1 MNLQDIYVDRQR
13 VTLGNR
19 IGRGGEGEVFA
30 LASDKS
36 RAIKLYTTGNKAVRE
51 QKILA
56 MVQAGLASKTQLVA
70 FPIAPVTSRDGRV
83 IGFVMRL
90 ITDHKPLHEL
100 YSPGSRKHHF
110 PRADYRFLVRTAGN
124 VARAVA
130 SVHHAGCVIGDINHS
145 GILVSERA
153 TAALIDADSF
163 QVSTPNSRFLCQ
175 VGVPEYTPPE
185 LQGKSLAS
193 IVRTQN
199 HDAFGLA
206 IVIFQLLFMGRHPFV
221 GSVRNGETPPLHEAI
236 RDYRFVYAES
246 RDVGM
251 DQPPGTPA
259 ISDFGIMVAAAFEIA
274 FSREHSSDRPTAVQ
288 WIDVLDGLEKS
299 LVQCRTNT
307 LHFGP
312 RDASDCPWCEME
324 NTFGTYLFI
333 PYVPNVGIQ
342 PAAFDPGA
350 SGFNVDAVWAR
361 IQAVPAPS
369 AVRAGPTLTPIAAQP
384 SEAARQAMA
393 RGRSDGWLRFGAFIL
408 AALVLVGAPR
418 AWIIW
423 LPLALYAFFAGS
435 SKKSP
440 RFDQS
445 VFTRRYIE
453 IETRWNAALGA
464 WRARCGLAEY
474 ESLTRALEQD
484 REAYSRLAAEER
496 TQLAQYQESRR
507 KRQLD
512 AYLDNFEIRSAEIK
526 GIGPAKEAILASY
539 GIETAAD
546 VESARLLAV
555 PGFGQKSSQG
565 LITWRAQLERGFKYS
580 AATNDTDRQ
589 ELGRIRG
596 QVESR
601 AATLRR
607 SLLAGPQDLSR
618 LAAKV
623 SAAATANDPVLNRI
637 HVERE
642 QIRCDLKALGIATP
656 YVTPTGSVSTPSTAA
671 STAPTYS
678 AQPTTGAPPGCPR
691 CGSQMVRRT
700 ARRGRYAGNQFW
712 GCSRYPRCKGTR
724 A

>member
-1 MNLQDIYVDRQR
+1 VKLQDIYINQQR
-13 VTLGNR
+13 VSLGKC

-30 LASDKS
+30 LAGDES
-36 RAIKLYTTGNKAVRE
+36 RAIKLYAAGEKAVRE

-90 ITDHKPLHEL
+90 IADHKPLHEL

-110 PRADYRFLVRTAGN
+110 PRADYRFLVRAASN

-130 SVHHAGCVIGDINHS
+130 SVHQAGCVIGDINHS

-163 QVSTPNSRFLCQ
+163 QISTPNNRFLCQ

-185 LQGKSLAS
+185 LQGKSLPS
-193 IVRTQN
+193 IVRTPN

-221 GSVRNGETPPLHEAI
+221 GSVRSGETPPLHEAI

-259 ISDFGIMVAAAFEIA
+259 ISDFGNTVAAAFEIA
-274 FSREHSSDRPTAVQ
+274 FSREHSSNRPAAAQ
-288 WIDVLDGLEKS
+288 WIEILEGLEKS
-299 LVQCRTNT
+299 LVQCRTNA

-312 RDASDCPWCEME
+312 RDASDCPWCDME
-324 NTFGTYLFI
+324 STFGTYLFI

-350 SGFNVDAVWAR
+350 AGFDLGEVWAR
-361 IQAVPAPS
+361 IQAVPAPRVVS
-369 AVRAGPTLTPIAAQP
+369 GGPTVIPVAAQP

-393 RGRSDGWLRFGAFIL
+393 RGGSDGWLRVGAFIL
-408 AALVLVGAPR
+408 AALVLFGAPQ

-423 LPLALYAFFAGS
+423 FPLALYAFFAGS
-435 SKKSP
+435 SNKSP
-440 RFDQS
+440 RFDQA

-464 WRARCGLAEY
+464 WRTRCGLAEY
-474 ESLTRALEQD
+474 ESLIRTLEQD
-484 REAYSRLAAEER
+484 REAYSKLATEER

-507 KRQLD
+507 KRQLN

-526 GIGPAKEAILASY
+526 GIGPAKEAVLASY

-546 VESARLLAV
+546 VEPPRLLTV
-555 PGFGQKSSQG
+555 PGFGHKSSQG
-565 LITWRAQLERGFKYS
+565 LITWRAQLERGFRYS
-580 AATNDTDRQ
+580 AATNEADRQ

-596 QVESR
+596 QIESR

-607 SLLAGPQDLSR
+607 SLLAGPQNLSR

-623 SAAATANDPVLNRI
+623 SASATANDPVLNRI
-637 HVERE
+637 QVERE

-656 YVTPTGSVSTPSTAA
+656 YVTPAASVSTPSSAA
-671 STAPTYS
+671 SSGPTYS
-678 AQPTTGAPPGCPR
+678 AQPTTGAPAGCPR
-691 CGSQMVRRT
+691 CGSHMVRRT